1 MDNVKDKNNLTE
13 DEVARYRHFKSLNV
27 EEKLNYME
35 RLNRF
40 MQHIMPKEKKEKW
53 QKLKDMGF

>member
-1 MDNVKDKNNLTE
+1 MGSVKVKNDLTE
-13 DEVARYRHFKSLNV
+13 DEVERYRYFKSLNV

-40 MQHIMPKEKKEKW
+40 SQHTMPKEKREKW
-53 QKLKDMGF
+53 EKLKDMGF